1 MQQPGE
7 LAHSHVLYRS
17 DRELLDRTVDA
28 LGAAVDDGDAVLVC
42 LPEAEAD
49 LVGAALGPAKAKDV
63 TFVAASTRYARPV
76 DAMTMLHDFVGAAL
90 EHGHRRVH
98 SYGSIAFSG
107 AAADTPWFRYEAAVN
122 RVFAGVPLTAVCL
135 TDAATTSA
143 AVVAALELLHGT
155 HGHDAAAEDR
165 FLRGLPP
172 SGALP
177 ARAPDLITDGT
188 GAEARRAVADAFG
201 ATLGEQRTHD
211 LQLVLTE
218 LISNAQRHAG
228 GAARTQVWVD
238 DAVTVAVTDDADGI
252 ADPAAGL
259 CPIGTDDGGRGLWIV
274 HQLCE
279 RVDFVAGAPGHTVC
293 AVLRE
298 P

>member
-135 TDAATTSA
+135 T
-143 AVVAALELLHGT
+143 
-155 HGHDAAAEDR
+155 AAEDR

-279 RVDFVAGAPGHTVC
+279 RVDFLAGAPGHTVC
-293 AVLRE
+293 AVLRGA
-298 P
+298 